1 MLGGGLAVIEG
12 EFLLETE
19 DASGNLRAPPL
30 APRTAAAGLI
40 HYQSRHAHR

>member
-12 EFLLETE
+12 ELLVEIE

-30 APRTAAAGLI
+30 AARTAAAGLI
-40 HYQSRHAHR
+40 HYQSPHARR